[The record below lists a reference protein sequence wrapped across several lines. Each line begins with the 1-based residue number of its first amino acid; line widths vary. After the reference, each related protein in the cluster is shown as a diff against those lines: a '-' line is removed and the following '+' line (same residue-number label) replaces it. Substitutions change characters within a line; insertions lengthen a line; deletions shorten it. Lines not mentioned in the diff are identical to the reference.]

1 MKTVVLLVAVF
12 FLLVGSVYAGPI
24 VEMKTSMGTIQ
35 IELNEEKA
43 PLTVKNFLTYVDEKF
58 YDGTIFHRVIRN
70 FMIQGGGFDKSEHQ
84 KRPHDPIKNEAAN
97 GLKNRK
103 GSIAMARTNVVD
115 SATSQ
120 FFINLVDN
128 DFLNHKGT
136 SPQHYG
142 YAVFGQVVAG
152 MDVVEKIGNIKTVA
166 HYPMF
171 KDYPQPQ
178 VVIESVRVVEKQK

>member
-1 MKTVVLLVAVF
+1 MKSLLLLIAGF
-12 FLLVGSVYAGPI
+12 FLLASSVCAGPI

-43 PLTVKNFLTYVDEKF
+43 PVTVKNFLRYVDEKY

-84 KRPHDPIKNEAAN
+84 KKPHDPIKNEATN

-128 DFLNHKGT
+128 EFLNHKDT
-136 SPQHYG
+136 TPQRYG
-142 YAVFGQVVAG
+142 YAVFGQVVSG

-178 VVIESVRVVEKQK
+178 VIIESVRLLEKQK

>member
-1 MKTVVLLVAVF
+1 MKRLLLLVTAL
-12 FLLVGSVYAGPI
+12 FLLGSNASAGPI

-43 PLTVKNFLTYVDEKF
+43 PVTVKNFLNYVDEKF

-84 KRPHDPIKNEAAN
+84 KRPHDPIKNEATN

-103 GSIAMARTNVVD
+103 GTIAMARTNVVD

-120 FFINLVDN
+120 FFINLADN
-128 DFLNHKGT
+128 DFLNHSGT
-136 SPQHYG
+136 APQRYG
-142 YAVFGQVVAG
+142 YAVFGQVVSG
-152 MDVVEKIGNIKTVA
+152 MDVVEKIGDIKTVA

-178 VVIESVRVVEKQK
+178 VIIESVRLLEKQN